1 MAIATVL
8 AFVAAIPAQGAL
20 FDRLF
25 APKARL
31 WERWTVHQP
40 SSTAVVDHRPWSALL
55 ARYVTVADDGI
66 ARFAYRDVDAQ
77 DRRLL
82 EDYLASLSQV
92 PIDEYGRGE
101 QRAFWINLYNALT
114 VSIVLERYPVAS
126 IRDIDLSSGLFSRG
140 PWKAKRVSV
149 AGQMLSLND
158 IEHRILR
165 PIWRDARLHYAVN
178 CASIGCPNL
187 AREAFT
193 AANTEELLERAARAY
208 VNHPRGAHFA
218 GESLIVSSIY
228 VWFEGDFVA
237 HSGSV
242 LSHLRRYAEGD
253 LAARLAAVS
262 RFDDHAYDWRLN
274 DADASPR

>member
-1 MAIATVL
+1 M
-8 AFVAAIPAQGAL
+8 
-20 FDRLF
+20 
-25 APKARL
+25 
-31 WERWTVHQP
+31 
-40 SSTAVVDHRPWSALL
+40 
-55 ARYVTVADDGI
+55 RYVTVADDGI
-66 ARFAYRDVDAQ
+66 TRFAYHAVDAE
-77 DRRLL
+77 DRRML
-82 EDYLASLSQV
+82 EDYLASLSEV
-92 PIDEYGRGE
+92 PIDEYSRGE

-114 VSIVLERYPVAS
+114 VKIVLERYPVAS
-126 IRDIDLSSGLFSRG
+126 IRDINLSSGLFSRG

-208 VNHPRGAHFA
+208 VNHPRGVRFA

-228 VWFEGDFVA
+228 VWFEGDFVTS
-237 HSGSV
+237 SGSV
-242 LSHLRRYAEGD
+242 LSHLRRYAEGN
-253 LAARLAAVS
+253 LAAQLAAVS

-274 DADASPR
+274 DAAASPR